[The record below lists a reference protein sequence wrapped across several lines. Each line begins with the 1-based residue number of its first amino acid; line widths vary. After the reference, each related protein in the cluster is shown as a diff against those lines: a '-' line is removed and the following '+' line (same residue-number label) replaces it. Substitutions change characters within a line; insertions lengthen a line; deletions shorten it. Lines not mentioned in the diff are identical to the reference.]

1 MREVDN
7 QMKNNT
13 LETKASVKNG
23 VSRMVFA
30 VLSILLEVGV
40 ILALIFWAGKA
51 AGWIYTVLHILAW
64 ILVLAIYG
72 NHKTASIRMTWM
84 YVIMMLPIFGTALY
98 FLIGLNGHTRK
109 MRKRYEDVD
118 KILLPMLPANED
130 VAENAVKKDGRLGG
144 LVNYIRKQAG
154 YPVYQNTKVEY
165 FDDGEKGFEAQKR
178 DFAKAE
184 KFIFMEYHAIED
196 AECWHEMRDILA
208 ERVKAGVEVRVF
220 YDDMGSLG
228 FINTDFVKRTE
239 SYGIK
244 CRVFNPFA
252 PGLNLFLNNRDHRK
266 ITVID
271 GKVGYTGGYNLANEY
286 FHRTEP
292 FGFWKDTGIRLEGD
306 AVQSLTVT
314 FLEMWNAV
322 SENDKDDMEF
332 TKYLIASNAHHVL
345 KKGGVMLNAD
355 MEERRSEAAEAAP
368 SEGGKTETDKAE
380 TGKAGTDKVEM
391 VKNMENKIVGDV
403 EAKIVKDAGSKIVK
417 DTEARIVK
425 DKEEYFGKIRERVET
440 DGKFLEGR
448 EAAVGE
454 NLGFVQPYADSPMDE
469 VHVGED
475 VYISMAESAQKYC
488 WFITPY
494 LIITDEMCH
503 AFSLAA
509 RRGVD
514 IRIITPGIPD
524 KKIVYSVTR
533 SYYNGLAR
541 NGVRIFEY
549 TPGFCHAKMSIADD
563 LMATCGTIN
572 LDYRSLYH
580 HFENGCLYADCDAVM
595 DTKRDFEETFA
606 KSKEVTKFYANGRG
620 AFMRFGQM
628 ILRLAAP
635 LM

>member
-1 MREVDN
+1 ME
-7 QMKNNT
+7 NT
-13 LETKASVKNG
+13 QETKAAVKNG
-23 VSRMVFA
+23 VVRMVLA
-30 VLSILLEVGV
+30 VISILLEVVV
-40 ILALIFWAGKA
+40 ILSLLYLAGQK
-51 AGWIYTVLHILAW
+51 AGWVYSAIRFLGAMVVLR
-64 ILVLAIYG
+64 IYG
-72 NHKTASIRMTWM
+72 SYKTASIRMTWM
-84 YVIMMLPIFGTALY
+84 LVILLIPIFGTALY
-98 FLIGLNGHTRK
+98 VMIGLNGHSLK
-109 MRKRYEDVD
+109 MRKRYEDID
-118 KILLPMLPANED
+118 KILFPMLPDGEKE
-130 VAENAVKKDGRLGG
+130 AENARKRDGRLGG
-144 LVNYIRKQAG
+144 IVDYIRRNAG

-165 FDDGEKGFEAQKR
+165 FDDAEKGIEAQKK
-178 DFAKAE
+178 DMAKAE

-196 AECWHEMRDILA
+196 AESWHEIRDVLA

-239 SYGIK
+239 EYGIQ

-286 FHRTEP
+286 FHKTEP
-292 FGFWKDTGIRLEGD
+292 FGFWKDTGVRLEGD

-314 FLEMWNAV
+314 FLEMWNAI
-322 SENDKDDMEF
+322 SGEDRDDKDFKKYMFNSSAAYVMQEKDRKIQDDPKLSKERRESIAKGRETIEKNRDAYFEKMRAEISQDE
-332 TKYLIASNAHHVL
+332 KYL
-345 KKGGVMLNAD
+345 AD
-355 MEERRSEAAEAAP
+355 TTP
-368 SEGGKTETDKAE
+368 IEG
-380 TGKAGTDKVEM
+380 
-391 VKNMENKIVGDV
+391 
-403 EAKIVKDAGSKIVK
+403 SS
-417 DTEARIVK
+417 
-425 DKEEYFGKIRERVET
+425 
-440 DGKFLEGR
+440 
-448 EAAVGE
+448 
-454 NLGFVQPYADSPMDE
+454 LGFVQPYADTPMDDI
-469 VHVGED
+469 HVGED
-475 VYISMAESAQKYC
+475 VYISMAESAQKYA

-514 IRIITPGIPD
+514 VRIITPGIPD
-524 KKIVYSVTR
+524 KKLVYSLTR
-533 SYYNGLAR
+533 SYYNGLTR
-541 NGVRIFEY
+541 NGVRVFEF

-606 KSKEVTKFYANGRG
+606 QCKEVTEYYTNGRG
-620 AFMRFGQM
+620 AFMRLGQLL
-628 ILRLAAP
+628 LRLAAP

>member
-1 MREVDN
+1 MDN
-7 QMKNNT
+7 TMEK
-13 LETKASVKNG
+13 KAAVKNG
-23 VSRMVFA
+23 VSRMIFA
-30 VLSILLEVGV
+30 VISILLEVVV
-40 ILALIFWAGKA
+40 ILLLIYYAGQK
-51 AGWIYTVLHILAW
+51 AGWIYILLHILATF
-64 ILVLAIYG
+64 LVLTIYG
-72 NHKTASIRMTWM
+72 SHKTASIRMTWM
-84 YVIMMLPIFGTALY
+84 LVIMLLPIFGTALY
-98 FLIGLNGHTRK
+98 LLIGLNGHTLS
-109 MRKRYEDVD
+109 MRTRYEDID
-118 KILLPMLPANED
+118 KILMPMLPANEKE
-130 VAENAVKKDGRLGG
+130 AGNARERDGRLGG
-144 LVNYIRKQAG
+144 LVDYIRRQSG

-178 DFAKAE
+178 DLAKAE

-196 AECWHEMRDILA
+196 ESCWHEMRDILA

-239 SYGIK
+239 SYGIQ

-252 PGLNLFLNNRDHRK
+252 PGLNMFLNNRDHRK

-271 GKVGYTGGYNLANEY
+271 GKVGFTGGYNLAEEY

-292 FGFWKDTGIRLEGD
+292 YGFWKDTGIRLEGD

-314 FLEMWNAV
+314 FLEMWNAI
-322 SENDKDDMEF
+322 SANDKDDKEF
-332 TKYLIASNAHHVL
+332 KKYLLAKGAEQVL
-345 KKGGVMLNAD
+345 VKNEMKIN
-355 MEERRSEAAEAAP
+355 EEKAA
-368 SEGGKTETDKAE
+368 KVVHDTEKYFGQMKESIQPQEKYLEDTTVV
-380 TGKAGTDKVEM
+380 TGK
-391 VKNMENKIVGDV
+391 
-403 EAKIVKDAGSKIVK
+403 
-417 DTEARIVK
+417 
-425 DKEEYFGKIRERVET
+425 
-440 DGKFLEGR
+440 
-448 EAAVGE
+448 

-469 VHVGED
+469 IHVGED
-475 VYISMAESAQKYC
+475 VYISMAERAQKYA

-494 LIITDEMCH
+494 LIITDEMSH

-541 NGVRIFEY
+541 NGVRIFEF
-549 TPGFCHAKMSIADD
+549 TPGFCHAKMSIVDD

-595 DTKRDFEETFA
+595 DTKKDFEETFA
-606 KSKEVTKFYANGRG
+606 QCREVTDHYVSGRG
-620 AFMRFGQM
+620 AFLRLGQLF
-628 ILRLAAP
+628 LRLAAP

>member
-1 MREVDN
+1 MGST
-7 QMKNNT
+7 Q
-13 LETKASVKNG
+13 ETKAEVKNG
-23 VSRMVFA
+23 VKRMIFA
-30 VLSILLEVGV
+30 VVSILLEVLV
-40 ILALIFWAGKA
+40 ILLLIFFAGQK
-51 AGWIYTVLHILAW
+51 AGWIYVLFRFLAVVM
-64 ILVLAIYG
+64 VLAIFG
-72 NHKTASIRMTWM
+72 SSKTSSIRMTWM
-84 YVIMMLPIFGTALY
+84 LVILLLPIFGTALY
-98 FLIGLNGHTRK
+98 LLIGLNGHTLM
-109 MRKRYEDVD
+109 MRKRYEDID
-118 KILLPMLPANED
+118 KILFPMLPDGEKE
-130 VAENAVKKDGRLGG
+130 AENARKRDGRLGG
-144 LVNYIRKQAG
+144 IVDYIRRNAG
-154 YPVYQNTKVEY
+154 YPVYQNTKIRY
-165 FDDGEKGFEAQKR
+165 FDDAEKGIEAQKQ
-178 DFAKAE
+178 DMAKAE

-332 TKYLIASNAHHVL
+332 RKYLIASNAHHVL

-391 VKNMENKIVGDV
+391 VKNMENKIVRDV
-403 EAKIVKDAGSKIVK
+403 EAKIVKDAGSRIVK

-595 DTKRDFEETFA
+595 DTKRDFEETF
-606 KSKEVTKFYANGRG
+606 KQCREVTEYYTSGRG
-620 AFMRFGQM
+620 AFLRFSQLL
-628 ILRLAAP
+628 LRLAAP